1 MVTEEVTGQPKRGQL
16 HPLLIV
22 LAMMLA
28 AVALTHFV
36 PAGKFERHGKQVVAG
51 SYRPITKVD
60 GLRALLA
67 PSAPTETDEPA
78 RAAGVVA
85 VFTAIPA
92 GMVKAAPLFF
102 MIMFVGGAFGV
113 LRATGVIDA
122 GVDRLL
128 QLTSGNVYLL
138 SASLIVLLASGS
150 TFLGF
155 SSEYIALI
163 PVVMTIA
170 KRIGLP
176 NLFAPAVIALADFI
190 GYGTSVTNPIVLGI
204 AQPMAGVPVFSGML
218 PRLVVFLTLLAI
230 GLLHVMLWLR
240 RLPKTAHIPE
250 AAPLGPRHLGVLAAL
265 IAGGAALIVGTS
277 LSHWESPQLAAA
289 FIALGV
295 LFAVVAGMRAGAA
308 ADAFLE
314 GMKGMLLPCLLIGL
328 GAAIAGLLQSSL
340 VLDTIVH
347 GIATMLDGG
356 SPGVVGVGIMFAEM
370 LFGVLIPSAS
380 AKAAVSIPILAPI
393 AHLSGVGGQVA
404 VSALLYGS
412 GMTNMITPTNPLL
425 LAFLAAA
432 RVGYVEWARF
442 VAPLFVTFSAVCFA
456 AIYVTVV
463 LGG

>member
-1 MVTEEVTGQPKRGQL
+1 MTDEHKPSAGRGQL

-22 LAMMLA
+22 LTMLLV
-28 AVALTHFV
+28 AVALTHV
-36 PAGKFERHGKQVVAG
+36 IPAGRFERRGRDVVAG
-51 SYRPITKVD
+51 SYHSVPKTA
-60 GLRALLA
+60 GLPVLLA
-67 PSAPTETDEPA
+67 PTAATDADRPA
-78 RAAGVVA
+78 RAAGVVSLFSS
-85 VFTAIPA
+85 VPA

-102 MIMFVGGAFGV
+102 MIMFVGGAFGI
-113 LRATGVIDA
+113 LRSTGVIDA

-138 SASLIVLLASGS
+138 ASSLIVLLACGS

-155 SSEYIALI
+155 SSEYVALI
-163 PVVMTIA
+163 PVVLTIA
-170 KRIGLP
+170 RRLGLP

-204 AQPMAGVPVFSGML
+204 AHPMAGVPLFSGML
-218 PRLVVFLTLLAI
+218 PRLIVFLALLSI
-230 GLLHVMLWLR
+230 GLTYVLLWLR
-240 RLPKTAHIPE
+240 RLPKLVHIPH
-250 AAPLGPRHLGVLAAL
+250 AAPLGLRHLGVLVAL
-265 IAGGAALIVGTS
+265 VAGGMALIVGTS
-277 LSHWESPQLAAA
+277 LSHWDTPQLAAA

-295 LFAVVAGMRAGAA
+295 LLAVVAGLRPGEA

-314 GMKGMLLPCLLIGL
+314 GMRGMLLPCLLIGL

-347 GIATMLDGG
+347 AIATVLQGG
-356 SPGVVGVGIMFAEM
+356 SSETVGMGIMFAEM

-432 RVGYVEWARF
+432 GVGYLEWARF
-442 VAPLFVTFSAVCFA
+442 VAPLFVVFTVICFSAIFLMVS
-456 AIYVTVV
+456 
-463 LGG
+463 LGL

>member
-1 MVTEEVTGQPKRGQL
+1 VVTEEVAEQPKRGQL

-51 SYRPITKVD
+51 SYRPIAKID
-60 GLRALLA
+60 GLPALLA
-67 PSAPTETDEPA
+67 PSAPTETDELA

-102 MIMFVGGAFGV
+102 MIMFVGGTFGI

-138 SASLIVLLASGS
+138 SASLIVLLACGS

-218 PRLVVFLTLLAI
+218 PRLVVFLVLLTI

-240 RLPKTAHIPE
+240 RLPKLVHVPE
-250 AAPLGPRHLGVLAAL
+250 AAPLGIRHLGVLVAL
-265 IAGGAALIVGTS
+265 VAGGAALIAGTS

-295 LFAVVAGMRAGAA
+295 LFAIVAGMGAGRA
-308 ADAFLE
+308 ADAFLD

-347 GIATMLDGG
+347 AIATVLEGG
-356 SPGVVGVGIMFAEM
+356 SPGGVGMGIMSAEM

-393 AHLSGVGGQVA
+393 AHLSGVGGQVT

-432 RVGYVEWARF
+432 RVGYGEWVRF
-442 VAPLFVTFSAVCFA
+442 VAPLVVVFSAVCFT
-456 AIYVTVV
+456 AIFLMVTF
-463 LGG
+463 

>member
-1 MVTEEVTGQPKRGQL
+1 MDGDVVERPARGQL

-22 LAMMLA
+22 LAMLLV
-28 AVALTHFV
+28 AVALTHFI

-51 SYRPITKVD
+51 SYRQVPKVD
-60 GLRALLA
+60 GLQALLA
-67 PSAPTETDEPA
+67 PNAPSDADEPA
-78 RAAGVVA
+78 RAAGVIA
-85 VFTAIPA
+85 IFSAIPL
-92 GMVKAAPLFF
+92 GMIKAAPLFF

-128 QLTSGNVYLL
+128 HLTSGNVYLL
-138 SASLIVLLASGS
+138 SASLIVLLACGS

-176 NLFAPAVIALADFI
+176 NLFAPAIIALADFI

-204 AQPMAGVPVFSGML
+204 AQPLAGVPVFSGVL
-218 PRLVVFLTLLAI
+218 PRLIVFITLLAI
-230 GLLHVMLWLR
+230 GLAYVMLWLR
-240 RLPKTAHIPE
+240 RLPKTPHVPE
-250 AAPLGPRHLGVLAAL
+250 VAPLGVRHLGVLVAL
-265 IAGGAALIVGTS
+265 VGGGAALIVGTS

-289 FIALGV
+289 FIALGI
-295 LFAVVAGMRAGAA
+295 LFAVVAGMRPGAA
-308 ADAFLE
+308 ADAFLD

-340 VLDTIVH
+340 VLDTIVYA
-347 GIATMLDGG
+347 IAAALEGG
-356 SPGVVGVGIMFAEM
+356 GPGGVGMGIMFAEM

-393 AHLSGVGGQVA
+393 AHLSGVSGQIA

-412 GMTNMITPTNPLL
+412 AMTNMITPTNPLL

-432 RVGYVEWARF
+432 RVGYVQWARF
-442 VAPLFVTFSAVCFA
+442 IAPLVVGFSVICFA
-456 AIYVTVV
+456 AIFLMVS
-463 LGG
+463 LGL

>member
-1 MVTEEVTGQPKRGQL
+1 MTSDEGGPQPSRGQL

-22 LAMMLA
+22 LAMLIA
-28 AVALTHFV
+28 AVVLTHLI
-36 PAGKFERHGKQVVAG
+36 PSGKFERHGKQVVAG
-51 SYRPITKVD
+51 SYQTVPKVG
-60 GLRALLA
+60 GLDALVATTA
-67 PSAPTETDEPA
+67 PSENDNPA
-78 RAAGVVA
+78 RAAGVVS
-85 VFTAIPA
+85 VFSAIPA
-92 GMVKAAPLFF
+92 GMIKAAPLFF

-138 SASLIVLLASGS
+138 SSSLIVLLACGS

-155 SSEYIALI
+155 SSEYVALI
-163 PVVMTIA
+163 PVVLTIG

-204 AQPMAGVPVFSGML
+204 AQPLAGVPVFSGIL
-218 PRLVVFLTLLAI
+218 PRLVVFMVLLAI
-230 GLLHVMLWLR
+230 GLGYVLLWLR
-240 RLPKTAHIPE
+240 RIPKVVHVPE
-250 AAPLGPRHLGVLAAL
+250 AAPLGGRHLAVL
-265 IAGGAALIVGTS
+265 IALLLGGIALIVGTS

-289 FIALGV
+289 FIALG
-295 LFAVVAGMRAGAA
+295 LLLAVVAGMRASDA
-308 ADAFLE
+308 ADAYLE
-314 GMKGMLLPCLLIGL
+314 GMRGMLLPCLLIGL

-347 GIATMLDGG
+347 AIAAVLQGG
-356 SPGVVGVGIMFAEM
+356 TPGVVGVGLMFAEM

-393 AHLSGVGGQVA
+393 AHLSGVGGQVT

-442 VAPLFVTFSAVCFA
+442 VAPLFIAFSVVCFA
-456 AIYVTVV
+456 AIFIMVSF
-463 LGG
+463 GA